1 MARVSVDLPD
11 RFPFETKLSIRI
23 GDINYGGHLGNDTVL
38 TLVHE
43 CRVQFLSHLG
53 FSEVDVGGVGII
65 QVDAA
70 VVYTS
75 EAFYGE
81 TARVQVAAALEGR
94 SSFDLLY
101 RLSEPESDREIAR
114 VKTGIA
120 FYNYES
126 RKIARIPGD
135 FRDAIAGLD

>member
-1 MARVSVDLPD
+1 MTSILIAQLDRSIPWMESLLDHTNITGGKRMRPALLLFSGLACGELGMA
-11 RFPFETKLSIRI
+11 
-23 GDINYGGHLGNDTVL
+23 H
-38 TLVHE
+38 H
-43 CRVQFLSHLG
+43 
-53 FSEVDVGGVGII
+53 
-65 QVDAA
+65 
-70 VVYTS
+70 
-75 EAFYGE
+75 
-81 TARVQVAAALEGR
+81 QVAAALEGR